1 MLRLTGRLARR
12 SLTMPQARKSSTE
25 VPPKGYAI
33 DPSAGPMLRYQA
45 SLPRLPV
52 PTISSTAHKYLESAR
67 PHLTPA
73 EYAQTEAAVHAFM
86 ASPQSAELQK
96 RLEARAAEPGMLN
109 WLSDWWNDV
118 AYMGYRDPVVVFV
131 SYFYVHVDDRL
142 RTKPAQRAASLL
154 KAMLPFRH
162 MTETKELEP
171 EKVRGAPL
179 CMASYKWL

>member
-1 MLRLTGRLARR
+1 MLRLTRLAPRR
-12 SLTMPQARKSSTE
+12 MPPLARKSSTE

-33 DPSAGPMLRYQA
+33 DPAAGPMLRFQA

-52 PTISSTAHKYLESAR
+52 PTISSTAHKYLETTR

-73 EYAQTEAAVHAFM
+73 EYAQTETAVRDFI
-86 ASPQSAELQK
+86 ASPQSAELQS
-96 RLEARAAEPGMLN
+96 RLEARAGEPGMLS

-142 RTKPAQRAASLL
+142 RTKPAQRASSLL
-154 KAMLPFRH
+154 KTMLEFRR
-162 MTETKELEP
+162 MTETQELEP

-179 CMASYKWL
+179 CMDSYKWL